1 MADFLWRVTAKI
13 IQGVLEA
20 KARCCKPL
28 GTVLMLHS
36 VGAPEPSEFNV
47 SEQAFER
54 LLKNLSGS
62 RCIRLEEWESA
73 ERGFNA
79 LTFDDV
85 PQNFYKVAY
94 PLLQRYGV
102 PFTIFV
108 NLDCMDTDGYLTSEQ
123 VKEISRCP
131 LCTVGS
137 HGCSHGFYSRLSHAA
152 REKDL
157 RQSRDRLRDITGHD
171 VNLFAFPYGS
181 VFACGLTDI
190 SLVSGFYRYGF
201 STLRAHVTRS
211 ADRNFIP
218 RVCVTESHPLC
229 R

>member
-20 KARCCKPL
+20 KARCSKPL

-54 LLKNLSGS
+54 LLKNLSGR

-73 ERGFNA
+73 ESGFYA

-85 PQNFYKVAY
+85 PQNFYTVAY
-94 PLLQRYGV
+94 PLLRRYGV
-102 PFTIFV
+102 PFTIFI
-108 NLDCMDTDGYLTSEQ
+108 NRECMDSEGYLTSGQ

-131 LCTVGS
+131 LCTIGS
-137 HGCSHGFYSRLSHAA
+137 HGCSHDFYRRLSHDG
-152 REKDL
+152 RENDL
-157 RQSRDRLRDITGHD
+157 RQSRDALRSIAGRD
-171 VNLFAFPYGS
+171 VELFAFPYGS

-190 SLVSGFYRYGF
+190 SLVSSFYRYGF
-201 STLRAHVTRS
+201 STLRAHVTRR